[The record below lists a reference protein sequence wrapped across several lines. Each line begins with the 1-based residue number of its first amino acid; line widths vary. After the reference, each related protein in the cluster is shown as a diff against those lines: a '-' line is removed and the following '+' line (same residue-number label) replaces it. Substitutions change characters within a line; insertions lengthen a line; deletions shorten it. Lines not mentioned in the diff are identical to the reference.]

1 MLRRGELN
9 FQKPSGVG
17 NVIKQI
23 ILEKG
28 QQMDNKQYFNK
39 VSKQWDAIRSSF
51 FSENV
56 REKALAVAQIQPGKL
71 AADIGAGTGFLTE
84 GLVQRGLKVIAVD
97 HSEAMLKEMS
107 KKFSGLGEIDY
118 RLGEAENLPIEGGA
132 VDYVFANMYLH
143 HVEHPAESIVEL
155 ARILKK
161 GGVLVL
167 TDLDVHNFEFLRKE
181 QQDRWMGFRREDIRG
196 WFESA
201 GLEKVIVDCVGE
213 NCCAESSSGSEY
225 ARISIFVA
233 RGEKR

>member
-9 FQKPSGVG
+9 FQKPSGVS

-71 AADIGAGTGFLTE
+71 AADIGTGTGFLTE

-132 VDYVFANMYLH
+132 IDNVFANMYLH

-181 QQDRWMGFRREDIRG
+181 HKIDG
-196 WFESA
+196 WDS
-201 GLEKVIVDCVGE
+201 GE
-213 NCCAESSSGSEY
+213 
-225 ARISIFVA
+225 RT
-233 RGEKR
+233 